1 MRWRCHLVW
10 LLLLAVLTTGCAGD
24 AARLGAHLRA
34 GEGPSRIA
42 LMPMDIGLSRVS
54 AGGFHQPV
62 ASWTEAAEQ
71 HLVQALR
78 QVARERG
85 LILLQVEPELWQK
98 PAAHQS
104 RLLQGAIQQAILLHH
119 FGDDRNRLPSKNG
132 HLGWSM
138 GASGRDLRPVLAA
151 DYGLFIHLR
160 DSYSSTGRRVLSV
173 VSTVLVGLPLRGGQ
187 QVGIATLVDLR
198 SGQVVWARALDRGT
212 GDLRDPK
219 SALETAQALLKELPQ

>member
-1 MRWRCHLVW
+1 MRRRCHFVW
-10 LLLLAVLTTGCAGD
+10 LLLWAALATGCAGD
-24 AARLGAHLRA
+24 AARLGAHLHVS
-34 GEGPSRIA
+34 EGPPRIA
-42 LMPMDIGLSRVS
+42 LMPLDIGLSRVS

-71 HLVQALR
+71 HLVRALR

-85 LILLQVEPELWQK
+85 LILNQAEPALWQE

-119 FGDDRNRLPSKNG
+119 FGDDRNRLPAMNG

-138 GASGRDLRPVLAA
+138 GASGRDLRGVLAA
-151 DYGLFIHLR
+151 DYALFIHLR

-173 VSTVLVGLPLRGGQ
+173 VSTVLVGLPLPGGQ

-198 SGQVVWARALDRGT
+198 TGQVVWARALDRAT

-219 SALETAQALLKELPQ
+219 SALETARALLKELPQ